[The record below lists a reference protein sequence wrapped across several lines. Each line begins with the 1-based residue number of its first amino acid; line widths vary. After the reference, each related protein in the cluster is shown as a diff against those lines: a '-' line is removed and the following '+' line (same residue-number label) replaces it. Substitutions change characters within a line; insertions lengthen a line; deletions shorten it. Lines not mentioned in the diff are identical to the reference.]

1 MFGGLK
7 TNVNVPKFGRA
18 KNGEPQTAKGGRTEA
33 RQPQKGKKR
42 LVPEQ
47 DIRNEGGNPVRVVH
61 RGGQSEYP
69 KTRTEAS
76 ISQSRLNSLQFDIR
90 SYP

>member
-1 MFGGLK
+1 MVFGGLK

-47 DIRNEGGNPVRVVH
+47 DIRNEG
-61 RGGQSEYP
+61 
-69 KTRTEAS
+69 AD
-76 ISQSRLNSLQFDIR
+76 RLIQATKVLGDATSDEGR
-90 SYP
+90 